1 MKNSIKLICVCLIM
15 VLTFTACNTK
25 STTSVETTESTITYT
40 TVTENTTTE
49 TTTESITEVTE
60 QTATTA
66 TTATATTEESS
77 PEETKQVTKDTTQE
91 TSATTTTELQTT
103 KPVEVLNAKS
113 MPTFEGPTADEL
125 YTLELIN
132 AEREKVGLPALTF
145 NYKLYNCAKLRADET
160 EEKLSHTRPNGKKFY
175 TVLEDYGI
183 PHEKCLGEN
192 IAFNFKEVDAAFD
205 ALMNS
210 QSHKDNILHEMYSS
224 VSIGITEL
232 GNGYYSMVQ
241 FFEG

>member
-25 STTSVETTESTITYT
+25 STTPVETTESTITYT

-49 TTTESITEVTE
+49 TTTEFVTEVTE
-60 QTATTA
+60 LTT
-66 TTATATTEESS
+66 TTTTATTEESI

-91 TSATTTTELQTT
+91 TSAPTTTELQTT

-145 NYKLYNCAKLRADET
+145 NYKLYNCTKLRADET
-160 EEKLSHTRPNGKKFY
+160 KEKLSHTRPNGKK
-175 TVLEDYGI
+175 
-183 PHEKCLGEN
+183 
-192 IAFNFKEVDAAFD
+192 
-205 ALMNS
+205 
-210 QSHKDNILHEMYSS
+210 ILH
-224 VSIGITEL
+224 GT
-232 GNGYYSMVQ
+232 
-241 FFEG
+241 

>member
-25 STTSVETTESTITYT
+25 STTSVETPEPTTTYT
-40 TVTENTTTE
+40 TATENTTAE
-49 TTTESITEVTE
+49 TTTEFATEATE
-60 QTATTA
+60 STATTA
-66 TTATATTEESS
+66 TTTTEESI
-77 PEETKQVTKDTTQE
+77 PEETKQTNQDTTE
-91 TSATTTTELQTT
+91 ATSAPTTTELQTT
-103 KPVEVLNAKS
+103 KPVEALNAKS
-113 MPTFEGPTADEL
+113 MPTFEGPTSDEL

-160 EEKLSHTRPNGKKFY
+160 EEKLSHTRPNGKKFH

-183 PHEKCLGEN
+183 PHEKCVGEN
-192 IAFNFKEVDAAFD
+192 IAYNFREVDAAVE

-224 VSIGITEL
+224 VSIGITDL